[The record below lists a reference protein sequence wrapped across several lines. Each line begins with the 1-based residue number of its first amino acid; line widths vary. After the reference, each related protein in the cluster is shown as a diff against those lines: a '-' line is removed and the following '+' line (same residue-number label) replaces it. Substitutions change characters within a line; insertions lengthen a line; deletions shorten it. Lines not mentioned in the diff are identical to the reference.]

1 MISMRDVP
9 LAGRR
14 VLIREDLNTPIQ
26 KGRIQNDARI
36 QAALPTIRECVAAG
50 AAVMVVSHV
59 GRPTPGEW
67 DASLSLAHAATLLG
81 DGLGQ
86 EVALVPGGNF
96 DTDIAPG
103 EVVLLE
109 NIRFE
114 AGELANDDDLARRM
128 AAPFDVFVMDA
139 FATAHRAHASTHG
152 VARHAAVACAG
163 PLLEAEV
170 TALERALADP
180 ARPLVAVVGGAKA
193 ASKIRALETLADLA
207 DRIIV
212 GGGVANVFLAA
223 DGWQVGA
230 SALEADLVDVA
241 RRIRDKVDVLVPS
254 DVMTASGAPMPSTAA
269 VLRRRGEV
277 AGDESIFDIG
287 PASAR
292 AAKAALADAGTIL
305 WSGPLGLFELDQFGE
320 STRQVAEAIADSAA
334 FSVAGGGDTIAA
346 IDKCGAREG
355 LSYLSTGGGAF
366 LAFVEGKTLPAI
378 EVLEARA
385 R

>member
-14 VLIREDLNTPIQ
+14 VLIREDLNTPIK
-26 KGRIQNDARI
+26 KGWIQNDARI

-86 EVALVPGGNF
+86 EVALVAGGNF
-96 DTDIAPG
+96 DIDIAPG

-152 VARHAAVACAG
+152 VARHAAIACAG

-170 TALERALADP
+170 AALERALANP

-223 DGWQVGA
+223 EGWQVGA

-241 RRIRDKVDVLVPS
+241 RRIREKVDVLTPI
-254 DVMTASGAPMPSTAA
+254 DVMTARGVPGGGTAA
-269 VLRRRGEV
+269 VVRRRGEV
-277 AGDESIFDIG
+277 ASDERILDIG

-305 WSGPLGLFELDQFGE
+305 WSGPLGMFELDQFGE
-320 STRQVAEAIADSAA
+320 GTRQVAEAIAEASA
-334 FSVAGGGDTIAA
+334 FSVAGGGDTLAA

-366 LAFVEGKTLPAI
+366 LAFVESKTLPAI

>member
-26 KGRIQNDARI
+26 QGWIQNDARI
-36 QAALPTIRECVAAG
+36 QAALPTIRECVKAG

-103 EVVLLE
+103 EIVLLE

-241 RRIRDKVDVLVPS
+241 RRIRDKVDVLAPS

>member
-14 VLIREDLNTPIQ
+14 VLIREDLNTPIK

-67 DASLSLAHAATLLG
+67 DASLSLANAATLLG
-81 DGLGQ
+81 NGLGQ
-86 EVALVPGGNF
+86 EVALVAGGNF
-96 DTDIAPG
+96 DIDIAPG

-128 AAPFDVFVMDA
+128 AVPFDVFVMDA

-152 VARHAAVACAG
+152 VARHAAIACAG

-170 TALERALADP
+170 AALERALANP

-223 DGWQVGA
+223 EGWQVGA

-241 RRIRDKVDVLVPS
+241 RRIREKVDVLTPI
-254 DVMTASGAPMPSTAA
+254 DVMTARGVPGGGTAA
-269 VLRRRGEV
+269 VVRRRGEV
-277 AGDESIFDIG
+277 ASDERILDIG

-305 WSGPLGLFELDQFGE
+305 WSGPLGMFELDQFGE
-320 STRQVAEAIADSAA
+320 GTRQVAEAIAEASA
-334 FSVAGGGDTIAA
+334 FSVAGGGDTLAA

-366 LAFVEGKTLPAI
+366 LAFVESKTLPAI

>member
-26 KGRIQNDARI
+26 KGSIQNDARI

-96 DTDIAPG
+96 DFDIAPG

-152 VARHAAVACAG
+152 VARHAAIACAG

-170 TALERALADP
+170 AALERALAKP

-193 ASKIRALETLADLA
+193 ASKIRALETLAGLA

-223 DGWQVGA
+223 EGWQVGA
-230 SALEADLVDVA
+230 SALEADLVEVA
-241 RRIRDKVDVLVPS
+241 RRIRDKVDVLAPS
-254 DVMTASGAPMPSTAA
+254 DVMTARGAPMPSTVA
-269 VLRRRGEV
+269 VVRRRGEV

-292 AAKAALADAGTIL
+292 AAKAALADAGSIL
-305 WSGPLGLFELDQFGE
+305 WSGPLGMFELDQFGE

>member
-14 VLIREDLNTPIQ
+14 VLIREDLNTPIK

-86 EVALVPGGNF
+86 QVALVPGGNF
-96 DTDIAPG
+96 DADIAPG

-114 AGELANDDDLARRM
+114 AGELANDDSLARRM

-152 VARHAAVACAG
+152 VARHAAIACAG

-170 TALERALADP
+170 AALERALANP

-241 RRIRDKVDVLVPS
+241 RRIREKVDVLTPC
-254 DVMTASGAPMPSTAA
+254 DVMTARGVAGGGTAA
-269 VLRRRGEV
+269 VVRRRGEV
-277 AGDESIFDIG
+277 ASDERILDIG

-305 WSGPLGLFELDQFGE
+305 WSGPLGMFELDQFGE
-320 STRQVAEAIADSAA
+320 GTRVLAEAIAEATA
-334 FSVAGGGDTIAA
+334 FSVAGGGDTLAA
-346 IDKCGAREG
+346 IDKYGAREG

>member
-14 VLIREDLNTPIQ
+14 VLIREDLNTPIK
-26 KGRIQNDARI
+26 KGWIQNDARI

-86 EVALVPGGNF
+86 EVALVAGGNF
-96 DTDIAPG
+96 DIDIAPG

-114 AGELANDDDLARRM
+114 AGELTNDDDLARRM
-128 AAPFDVFVMDA
+128 AVPFDVFVMDA

-152 VARHAAVACAG
+152 VARHAAIACAG

-170 TALERALADP
+170 TALERALAKP

-223 DGWQVGA
+223 EGWQVGA

-241 RRIRDKVDVLVPS
+241 RRIREKVDVLTPI
-254 DVMTASGAPMPSTAA
+254 DVMTARGVPGGGTAA
-269 VLRRRGEV
+269 VVRRRGEV
-277 AGDESIFDIG
+277 ASDERILDIG

-305 WSGPLGLFELDQFGE
+305 WSGPLGMFELDQFGE
-320 STRQVAEAIADSAA
+320 GTRQVAEAIAEASA
-334 FSVAGGGDTIAA
+334 FSVAGGGDTLAA

-366 LAFVEGKTLPAI
+366 LAFVESKTLPAI

>member
-26 KGRIQNDARI
+26 QGWIQNDARI
-36 QAALPTIRECVAAG
+36 QAALPTIRECVKAG

-103 EVVLLE
+103 EIVLLE

-152 VARHAAVACAG
+152 VARHAAIACAG

-193 ASKIRALETLADLA
+193 ASKIRALETLAGLA
-207 DRIIV
+207 DLIIV

-241 RRIRDKVDVLVPS
+241 RRIRDKVDVLAPS

>member
-14 VLIREDLNTPIQ
+14 VLIREDLNTPIK

-86 EVALVPGGNF
+86 EVALVASGNF
-96 DTDIAPG
+96 DIDIAPG

-152 VARHAAVACAG
+152 VARHAAIACAG

-170 TALERALADP
+170 AALERALANP

-223 DGWQVGA
+223 EGWQVGA

-241 RRIRDKVDVLVPS
+241 RRIREKVDVLTPC
-254 DVMTASGAPMPSTAA
+254 DVMTARGVPGGGTAA
-269 VLRRRGEV
+269 VVRRRGEV
-277 AGDESIFDIG
+277 ASDERILDIG

-305 WSGPLGLFELDQFGE
+305 WSGPLGMFELDQFGE
-320 STRQVAEAIADSAA
+320 GTRVVAQAIAEATA
-334 FSVAGGGDTIAA
+334 FSVAGGGDTLAA

>member
-86 EVALVPGGNF
+86 EVELVPGGNF
-96 DTDIAPG
+96 DFDIAPG

-109 NIRFE
+109 NIRFK

-152 VARHAAVACAG
+152 VAHHAAIACAG

-170 TALERALADP
+170 VALERALADP

-223 DGWQVGA
+223 EGWQVGA

-241 RRIRDKVDVLVPS
+241 RRIREKVDVLTPC
-254 DVMTASGAPMPSTAA
+254 DVMTARGVPGGGTAA
-269 VLRRRGEV
+269 VVRRRGEV
-277 AGDESIFDIG
+277 ASDERILDIG

-305 WSGPLGLFELDQFGE
+305 WSGPLGMFELDQFGE
-320 STRQVAEAIADSAA
+320 GTRQVAEAIAEASA
-334 FSVAGGGDTIAA
+334 FSVAGGGDTLAA

>member
-14 VLIREDLNTPIQ
+14 VLIREDLNTPIK
-26 KGRIQNDARI
+26 KGWIQNDARI

-59 GRPTPGEW
+59 GRPTPGKW

-86 EVALVPGGNF
+86 EVALVAGGNF
-96 DTDIAPG
+96 DIDIAPG

-152 VARHAAVACAG
+152 VARHAAIACAG

-170 TALERALADP
+170 AALERALAKP

-223 DGWQVGA
+223 EGWQVGA

-241 RRIRDKVDVLVPS
+241 RRIREKVDVLTPI
-254 DVMTASGAPMPSTAA
+254 DVMTARGVVEGGTAA
-269 VLRRRGEV
+269 VVRRCGEV
-277 AGDESIFDIG
+277 ASDERILDIG

-305 WSGPLGLFELDQFGE
+305 WSGPLGMFELDQFGE
-320 STRQVAEAIADSAA
+320 GTRVVAEAIAEATA
-334 FSVAGGGDTIAA
+334 FSVAGGGDTLAA

>member
-26 KGRIQNDARI
+26 QGWIQNDARI
-36 QAALPTIRECVAAG
+36 QAALPTIRECVKAG

-193 ASKIRALETLADLA
+193 ASKIRALETLAGLA
-207 DRIIV
+207 DLIIV

-269 VLRRRGEV
+269 VVRRRGEV

>member
-1 MISMRDVP
+1 MISVRDVP
-9 LAGRR
+9 LRGRR
-14 VLIREDLNTPIQ
+14 ILIREDLNTPI
-26 KGRIQNDARI
+26 KDGKVQNDARI

-50 AAVMVVSHV
+50 AAVMVMSHV
-59 GRPTPGEW
+59 GRPKPGEW
-67 DASLSLAHAATLLG
+67 DAALSLAHAAALLG
-81 DGLGQ
+81 EGLGQ
-86 EVALVPGGNF
+86 EVPLVAGGHF
-96 DTDIAPG
+96 DIDIAPG
-103 EVVLLE
+103 EAVLLE

-152 VARHAAVACAG
+152 VARHAATACAG

-170 TALERALADP
+170 AALQRALANP

-193 ASKIRALETLADLA
+193 ASKIRALESLAGLA

-230 SALEADLVDVA
+230 SALETGLVDVA
-241 RRIRDKVDVLVPS
+241 RRIREKVDVLTPV
-254 DVMTASGAPMPSTAA
+254 DVMTARGTPMPSTAA

-277 AGDESIFDIG
+277 AAEECILDIG

-292 AAKAALADAGTIL
+292 TAKAALADAGSIL

-320 STRQVAEAIADSAA
+320 GTRQVAEAIADSAA

-346 IDKCGAREG
+346 IDKYGAREG

>member
-9 LAGRR
+9 LRGRR
-14 VLIREDLNTPIQ
+14 VLIREDLNTPI
-26 KGRIQNDARI
+26 KDGKVQNDARI

-50 AAVMVVSHV
+50 AAVMVMSHV
-59 GRPTPGEW
+59 GRPKPGEW
-67 DASLSLAHAATLLG
+67 DGALSLAHAAEFLG
-81 DGLGQ
+81 EGLGQ
-86 EVALVPGGNF
+86 EVALVAGGQF
-96 DTDIAPG
+96 DIDIAPG
-103 EVVLLE
+103 EAVLLE
-109 NIRFE
+109 NVRFE
-114 AGELANDDDLARRM
+114 AGELTNDDDLARRM

-152 VARHAAVACAG
+152 VARHAAIACAG

-170 TALERALADP
+170 AALKRALANP
-180 ARPLVAVVGGAKA
+180 ARPLMAVVGGAKA
-193 ASKIRALETLADLA
+193 ASKIRALESLAELA

-212 GGGVANVFLAA
+212 GGGVANVFLVA

-230 SALEADLVDVA
+230 SPLETGLVDVA
-241 RRIRDKVDVLVPS
+241 RRIREKVDVLTPV
-254 DVMTASGAPMPSTAA
+254 DVMTARGAPLPSTVA
-269 VLRRRGEV
+269 VVRRCGEV
-277 AGDESIFDIG
+277 AADECILDIG

-292 AAKAALADAGTIL
+292 AAKAALADAGSVL
-305 WSGPLGLFELDQFGE
+305 WSGPLGMFELDQFGE
-320 STRQVAEAIADSAA
+320 GTRQVAEAIADSAA

-346 IDKCGAREG
+346 IDKYGAREG

>member
-26 KGRIQNDARI
+26 KGSIQNDARI

-96 DTDIAPG
+96 DFDIAPG

-152 VARHAAVACAG
+152 VARHAAIACAG

-170 TALERALADP
+170 AALERALAKP

-223 DGWQVGA
+223 EGWQVGA
-230 SALEADLVDVA
+230 SALEADLVEVA
-241 RRIRDKVDVLVPS
+241 RRIRDKVDVLAPS
-254 DVMTASGAPMPSTAA
+254 DVMTARGAPMPSTVA
-269 VLRRRGEV
+269 VVRRRGEV

-292 AAKAALADAGTIL
+292 AAKAALADAGSIL
-305 WSGPLGLFELDQFGE
+305 WSGPLGMFELDQFGE